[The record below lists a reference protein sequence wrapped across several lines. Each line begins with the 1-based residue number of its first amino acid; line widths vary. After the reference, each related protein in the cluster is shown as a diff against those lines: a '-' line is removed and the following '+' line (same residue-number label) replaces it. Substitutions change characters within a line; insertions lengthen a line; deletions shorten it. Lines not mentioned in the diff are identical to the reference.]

1 MIGTTQ
7 ENLREQICID
17 KQRSISKITIVG
29 VGQVG
34 TACAYSIMQ
43 QDICQEL
50 ALIGRRQ
57 EILKGEMMDLQHG
70 LPFVEETS
78 IRASTDYAVS
88 ANSNLCIVTAGERM
102 REGESRRDLLLRNF
116 EIFKDIIPKLVKH
129 SPNTVLLIVSN
140 PVEVLTYVAWKIS
153 GLPADRVIGSGTN
166 LDTARFHFLIGEKL
180 NIPPNSVHGWI
191 IGEHGDSSVPI
202 WSGVNIDGVMLKD
215 LNPQIGT
222 ESDRENWNE
231 IHKKVIM
238 SAYEVIKLKGYT
250 SWAVGLS
257 VANISK
263 ALLGNMANVQAVSTI
278 AKGFYGIKEE
288 VFLSLPCVLGTHGV
302 KSVVSQQLDENE
314 VNQIQG
320 CARIMQ
326 ELQQSLVFT

>member
-1 MIGTTQ
+1 MKRTTQ
-7 ENLREQICID
+7 EKLREHLCID
-17 KQRSISKITIVG
+17 KEKSISKITIAG
-29 VGQVG
+29 VGKVG
-34 TACAYSIMQ
+34 SACAYSIMQ

-50 ALIGRRQ
+50 VLIGRRQ
-57 EILKGEMMDLQHG
+57 DSLKGEMMDLQHG
-70 LPFVEETS
+70 LRFVEETS

-88 ANSNLCIVTAGERM
+88 ANSNLCIVTAGERQK
-102 REGESRRDLLLRNF
+102 EGESRRDLLLRNF

-129 SPNTVLLIVSN
+129 SPNTVLLVVSN

-191 IGEHGDSSVPI
+191 IGEHGDSSVPV
-202 WSGVNIDGVMLKD
+202 WSGVHIDGVMLKD

-288 VFLSLPCVLGTHGV
+288 VFLSLPCVLGPHGV

-326 ELQQSLVFT
+326 ELQQSLVF

>member
-1 MIGTTQ
+1 
-7 ENLREQICID
+7 
-17 KQRSISKITIVG
+17 
-29 VGQVG
+29 
-34 TACAYSIMQ
+34 
-43 QDICQEL
+43 
-50 ALIGRRQ
+50 
-57 EILKGEMMDLQHG
+57 MMDLQHG
-70 LPFVEETS
+70 LRFVEETS
-78 IRASTDYAVS
+78 IRASTDYAFS
-88 ANSNLCIVTAGERM
+88 ANSNLCIVTAGERQK
-102 REGESRRDLLLRNF
+102 EGQSRRDLLLRNF

-129 SPNTVLLIVSN
+129 SPNTVLLVVSN

-166 LDTARFHFLIGEKL
+166 LDTARLHFFIGEKL

-191 IGEHGDSSVPI
+191 IGEHGDSSVPV

-222 ESDRENWNE
+222 GADRENWNE

-263 ALLGNMANVQAVSTI
+263 ALLGNMATVQAVSTI

-288 VFLSLPCVLGTHGV
+288 VFLSLPCVLGPHGV

-326 ELQQSLVFT
+326 ELQQSLVF